1 MNYLKPKLPGI
12 ALSVIIAAVAWLL
25 QQAETAVLG
34 FAVIEGLVIAIVIGM
49 AYRNLAGVRPSAV
62 PGVAFTARE
71 VLEFAVLLLGASV
84 NFPALFREG
93 AALLIAIT
101 VAVLVALSA
110 STVIGRALGLNPRLA
125 TLVAVGNSICGNSAI
140 AAVAPVIK
148 AEPEDIAA
156 SIAFTAV
163 LGVVVVLSLP
173 LSVALLGL
181 SNYQYGVLA
190 GMSVYAVPQVVAAAA
205 QISPLS
211 LQVATS
217 VKLVRVLFLGPVVLF
232 FTLRQHA
239 SAKQLKLGK
248 LVPWFIVGFMALALL
263 RSVGAIPAEVGAT
276 LADIGKLLTI
286 ASMAALGLGVDLK
299 AIRKA
304 GPRVTG
310 AVIASLVVLIATSV
324 ALIRVFGIGS
334 P

>member
-1 MNYLKPKLPGI
+1 MDYLKPKLPGI
-12 ALSVIIAAVAWLL
+12 ALSVAIALVAWLV
-25 QQAETAVLG
+25 QQAEGAVLG
-34 FAVIEGLVIAIVIGM
+34 FAVIEGLVVAIIIGM
-49 AYRNLAGVRPSAV
+49 AYRNIIGVKPGFV
-62 PGVAFTARE
+62 PGVSFTARE

-93 AALLIAIT
+93 AALLVAIT
-101 VAVLVALSA
+101 IAVLVALTA
-110 STVIGRALGLNPRLA
+110 STAVGRLLGLNAKLA

-173 LSVALLGL
+173 AAIALLGL

-205 QISPLS
+205 QVSPLS

-232 FTLRQHA
+232 YTLRQHA
-239 SAKQLKLGK
+239 SAKQLNLRK

-263 RSVGAIPAEVGAT
+263 RSASVISAEAGTT

-304 GPRVTG
+304 GPRVTI
-310 AVIASLVVLIATSV
+310 AVIASLAVLITTSVVLIR
-324 ALIRVFGIGS
+324 LFGIGAR
-334 P
+334 